1 MAAYKTDVVNY
12 IDILLLLPLLY
23 GAYKGFS
30 RGLIIEIAT
39 LLGLILGIYIA
50 IKFSG
55 YTENILRD
63 FLDIS
68 SKYLSYIALSITFL
82 IVVIVIYLLGKM
94 LTRLVD
100 VLSLGLFNK
109 ILGTVLGIAKS
120 FIVICV
126 ILWIVDALDDKF
138 QFIDKETKENS
149 LFYNPFLNFAQQM
162 YDRIR
167 F

>member
-1 MAAYKTDVVNY
+1 MAAYKTNVVNY

-30 RGLIIEIAT
+30 KGLIIEIAT

-68 SKYLSYIALSITFL
+68 SQYLSYIALSITFL
-82 IVVIVIYLLGKM
+82 IVVIAIYLLGKM
-94 LTRLVD
+94 LTHLVD

-109 ILGTVLGIAKS
+109 LLGTVLGIAKS
-120 FIVICV
+120 FIVVCV

-138 QFIDKETKENS
+138 QFIDKEMKESS
-149 LFYNPFLNFAQQM
+149 LFFNPFLNFAQQM